1 MVGKRIEQ
9 RAKEL
14 KISIRELAKQS
25 GVPLPTIYGYI
36 YGKARPLCETMQKI
50 SRVLGKSIDWFLEP
64 DLNDPALVAM
74 FEKAGNLT
82 DEDKQSVVDF
92 MAMVEKKRME
102 KKSGGKKNV
111 PADKK
116 P

>member
-1 MVGKRIEQ
+1 MVGKKITERC
-9 RAKEL
+9 KEMG
-14 KISIRELAKQS
+14 ISVPELARRSK
-25 GVPLPTIYGYI
+25 VPQRTIYSYV
-36 YGKARPLCETMQKI
+36 YNKSRPLCETMQKI
-50 SRVLGKSIDWFLEP
+50 SRVLGKPIDWFLEP

-116 P
+116 T